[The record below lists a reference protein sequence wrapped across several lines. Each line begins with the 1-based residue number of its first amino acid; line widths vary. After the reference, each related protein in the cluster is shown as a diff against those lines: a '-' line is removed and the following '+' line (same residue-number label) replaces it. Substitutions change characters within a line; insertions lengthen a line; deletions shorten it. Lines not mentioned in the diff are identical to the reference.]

1 VRERIGVATIVEMTV
16 EFRLSWVGHVWGRF
30 IDFVVMR
37 LDKMEDYPIARGS
50 VEETKKK
57 L

>member
-30 IDFVVMR
+30 VDFVVMR